1 MMLKNET
8 GYILP
13 SVLFISML
21 VTTLLFGILAI
32 IFFYNNSNQKMI
44 NKTKLDFAC
53 YSALQQFISNPIS
66 TLEAQELIII
76 DSIKVKLSS
85 KLKGLYTQIATT
97 AINGK
102 DSSKVI
108 YLLGNKMS
116 NTLENAIIISKENL
130 RASVAG
136 NTKVNGDMLL
146 TSDKIKIGRISGIK
160 SAGKNYRD
168 GKITIQEDIETKL
181 FNEQLFLELFKN
193 EKLFISSTDIDG
205 SYNLDNESIIT
216 LILNKNNRING
227 NLIIS
232 GDIKSENY
240 SNTNIIVSG
249 EVIVRSES
257 KLIADLEIISDSS
270 ITIEENTIIEDA
282 ILISKNKIVIEDN
295 SQFKNV
301 QLFSLKGIEITRSE
315 FKYPSILVVYSN
327 LDEDINLNNKI
338 KIEASIVNG
347 SIMLINSTTG
357 LANNKNLIEIDEDSQ
372 IQGLIYCENNC
383 QIAGEVSGMIYTY
396 SFWYYKEPT
405 EYINWLVDVK
415 VDRNKLNKAFLLP
428 LGLTKVNNY
437 DILKETWIN

>member
-1 MMLKNET
+1 MILKNNN

-13 SVLFISML
+13 SVLFISLL

-44 NKTKLDFAC
+44 NKTKLDLAC

-136 NTKVNGDMLL
+136 NTKVTGDMLL

-160 SAGKNYRD
+160 SAGKNYLD
-168 GKITIQEDIETKL
+168 GKITIQEDIETKF
-181 FNEQLFLELFKN
+181 FNEQLFLELFNN
-193 EKLFISSTDIDG
+193 EELLISSTGIDG
-205 SYNLDNESIIT
+205 SYNLDNESINT
-216 LILNKNNRING
+216 LIHNKNSRING
-227 NLIIS
+227 DLIIS
-232 GDIKSENY
+232 GDIKSESY

-249 EVIVRSES
+249 EVILRSES
-257 KLIADLEIISDSS
+257 RLIANLKIISDSS

-282 ILISKNKIVIEDN
+282 ILFSKNKIVIEDN
-295 SQFKNV
+295 SQLKNV
-301 QLFSLKGIEITRSE
+301 QLFSQKGIEITRSE
-315 FKYPSILVVYSN
+315 FKYPSILFVYSN
-327 LDEDINLNNKI
+327 LDEETNLNNKI

-357 LANNKNLIEIDEDSQ
+357 LSNNKNLIEIDEDSK
-372 IQGLIYCENNC
+372 IQGLVYCENNC
-383 QIAGEVSGMIYTY
+383 KIAGDVSGVIYTY

-437 DILKETWIN
+437 DLLKETWIN